1 MKNATRRAVL
11 ASLLAVVPALAH
23 AGPPLLCFPM
33 QTGGAPSLP
42 WGGAGWNAPRAEY
55 DRSRLAGDTIV
66 LLAPDAPVLARMETL
81 RRAVLYAN
89 GDAAAAKAL
98 FAALRARVH
107 DADSSTRPLAQFDLG
122 YALEAARQVRSIPGR
137 SAGLAEPFAV
147 SAPDE
152 DGYALVNAALS
163 ARPDPEIAYA
173 AALVGA
179 SRPSR
184 ADSDAHL
191 RRAVAGARPGSALA
205 LTIAAHQALWG
216 DRLTAHRATADR

>member
-1 MKNATRRAVL
+1 MKNATRHAVL

-42 WGGAGWNAPRAEY
+42 WGGTGWNAPRAEY
-55 DRSRLAGDTIV
+55 DRSRLAGDTIA

-98 FAALRARVH
+98 FTALRSRVH
-107 DADSSTRPLAQFDLG
+107 DAPSALAQFDLG
-122 YALEAARQVRSIPGR
+122 YALEAARQVRSVPGR
-137 SAGLAEPFAV
+137 SLGLADPFAAC
-147 SAPDE
+147 APDE
-152 DGYALVNAALS
+152 DGYALVKAALS

-184 ADSDAHL
+184 ADSDAQL
-191 RRAVAGARPGSALA
+191 QRAVAGARPGSPLA
-205 LTIAAHQALWG
+205 LTLAAHQALWG
-216 DRLTAHRATADR
+216 DRLASHRPAAVR